1 VSKLSKLSTASVPE
15 SKAPPPCELELAG
28 VAVTVTV
35 CVAEPPGPVQVRL
48 RVASAV
54 IATATPVL
62 LVGSL
67 PVHWG
72 APLAVHAV
80 APVLVQLSCTDCPDA
95 TEVALAVSVTLGGAE
110 TRLSE
115 YSP

>member
-1 VSKLSKLSTASVPE
+1 VIKPSKASVAA
-15 SKAPPPCELELAG
+15 SRAPPPCEPEVAA

-35 CVAEPPGPVQVRL
+35 CVAEPPGPVHVKL
-48 RVASAV
+48 KVASAV

-62 LVGSL
+62 LVGSV

-72 APLAVHAV
+72 APLAVQAV
-80 APVLVQLSCTDCPDA
+80 APVLVQLSCTDCPEA
-95 TEVALAVSVTLGGAE
+95 TEVALVDSVTVGGAE
-110 TRLSE
+110 IRLRE